1 MLEAFGLSDRGCVR
15 PNNEDYFVSDA
26 ASGLF
31 ILADGMGGAQA
42 GEQASR
48 IGAENLYQYLLSSN
62 DSIGERSLEQ
72 GFRGA
77 NQAVRDYAKEHPAFE
92 GMGTTLLAVRTQG
105 NSEAEI
111 ASVGDSRAYL
121 FSAGRLACVT
131 QDQTWIAEVGARL
144 GMTEESL
151 KQHPM
156 RHVLTMAVGCSE
168 ELRIQTAVVPLLEG
182 DQIILCSDGLH
193 GVIDEKTLN
202 DALFSEKSL
211 RHKAHYLVE
220 AAKANGGPDNITVV
234 LIRVV

>member
-1 MLEAFGLSDRGCVR
+1 MLEAFGLSDPGCVR

-48 IGAENLYQYLLSSN
+48 IGAENLYKYLLSSN
-62 DSIGERSLEQ
+62 GSVGERSLER
-72 GFRGA
+72 GFEEA
-77 NQAVRDYAKEHPAFE
+77 NQAVRDYAKDHPACE
-92 GMGTTLLAVRTQG
+92 GMGTTLLAVRTHR
-105 NSEAEI
+105 NSQAEI

-156 RHVLTMAVGCSE
+156 RHVLTMAVGCAE
-168 ELRIQTAVVPLLEG
+168 ELRIHTDVISLMRG
-182 DQIILCSDGLH
+182 DQIMLCSDGLH
-193 GVIDEKTLN
+193 GVIDEKILRS
-202 DALFSEKSL
+202 ALISEKSL
-211 RHKAHYLVE
+211 RDKAHYLVE
-220 AAKANGGPDNITVV
+220 AAKVNGGPDNITVV